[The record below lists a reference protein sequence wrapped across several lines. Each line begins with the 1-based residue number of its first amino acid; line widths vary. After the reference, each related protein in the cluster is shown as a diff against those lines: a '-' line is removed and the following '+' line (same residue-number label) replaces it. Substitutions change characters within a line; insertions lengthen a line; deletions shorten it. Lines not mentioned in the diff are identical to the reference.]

1 MADFTVNKSD
11 GTVIAIITDGTIDST
26 SSSISLVGRE
36 IVDYGEIIAETQV
49 HIMENFA
56 NAASP
61 SFPTR
66 GQLWWDTSNDILNVF
81 DGSNFLGLLRNVVED
96 TTPQLG
102 GNLDN
107 DGFSIFTDGNV
118 VLSFASGGEN
128 AVNWVDVE
136 HAETGSGPVIRS
148 VGSDTNIDLNISAK
162 GTGIVNL
169 GSGGVKLNAPL
180 DTNGNALTISGDV
193 VLSFAVGT
201 EEAANWVD
209 IVWAEFG
216 QGPIV
221 RAVGAASDIDLV
233 LDTKGEGSIDASSN
247 RITNMADPFDSSDA
261 ATKDYVDG
269 VVAVPAFRTDAGPS
283 TTILPGDGTVVLTS
297 GGPGQ
302 SVLLPPGGAVPA
314 GTTFTLKNGIGTTGS
329 TITPAGPETIDGTPG
344 LNGSLLGGPLAF
356 TRLVSDGGTSW
367 FVV

>member
-11 GTVIAIITDGTIDST
+11 GTIIAVVTDGTIDST

-66 GQLWWDTSNDILNVF
+66 GQLWWDTGNDILNVF
-81 DGSNFLGLLRNVVED
+81 DGSNFLGVLRNVVED
-96 TTPQLG
+96 ATPQLG
-102 GNLDN
+102 GNLDAN
-107 DGFSIFTDGNV
+107 TFNITEDGNV
-118 VLSFASGGEN
+118 VLSFASGGES
-128 AVNWVDVE
+128 AVNWVDIE

-180 DTNGNALTISGDV
+180 DTNGNAFTINGDV
-193 VLSFAVGT
+193 VLTFASGS
-201 EEAANWVD
+201 EEAANWVEV
-209 IVWAEFG
+209 VWSEFG

-233 LDTKGEGSIDASSN
+233 LDTKGEGDIDASSN
-247 RITNMADPFDSSDA
+247 KIVNLGTPSSSEDA
-261 ATKDYVDG
+261 ATKDYVDS
-269 VVAVPAFRTDAGPS
+269 VVAVPSFRTDAGPATVIS
-283 TTILPGDGTVVLTS
+283 PGDGTVVLTS
-297 GGPGQ
+297 GGPAQTVG
-302 SVLLPPGGAVPA
+302 LPPSGALPT
-314 GTTFTLKNGIGTTGS
+314 GTIITLKNGVGTTGS
-329 TITPAGPETIDGTPG
+329 VITPAGPDTIDGVGGPNAG
-344 LNGSLLGGPLAF
+344 LLGAPLAF
-356 TRLVSDGGTSW
+356 TRLVNDGASIW
-367 FVV
+367 YVV